1 MYIFNDV
8 IEKLRDLLSLLSSSS
23 AMTFDMQR
31 FLMIMLR
38 WRQPNEILKTKETID
53 TSHVQSFKKSVFLD
67 LAKVHFSQEGP
78 KIKRSLQF

>member
-1 MYIFNDV
+1 
-8 IEKLRDLLSLLSSSS
+8 
-23 AMTFDMQR
+23 
-31 FLMIMLR
+31 MIMLR

-78 KIKRSLQF
+78 KIKKESSILAPSSCPALLIVIVFTTNP